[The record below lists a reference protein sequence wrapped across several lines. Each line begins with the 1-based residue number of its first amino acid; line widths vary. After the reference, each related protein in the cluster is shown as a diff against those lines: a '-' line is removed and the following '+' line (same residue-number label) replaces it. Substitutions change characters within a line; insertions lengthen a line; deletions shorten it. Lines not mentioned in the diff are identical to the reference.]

1 MQSLYVWEIGRG
13 AFRLRIHLMK
23 FLLIFLLVL
32 LPMGCKSQEET
43 GSGSKACSGA
53 WKIYQAC
60 LIINDNN
67 SSFCRPQ
74 YDGIVV
80 ACGMM

>member
-1 MQSLYVWEIGRG
+1 MFFV
-13 AFRLRIHLMK
+13 
-23 FLLIFLLVL
+23 LVFFV
-32 LPMGCKSQEET
+32 PMGCSSKEET

-53 WKIYQAC
+53 WKIYQVC

-67 SSFCRPQ
+67 SNFCRPQ
-74 YDGIVV
+74 HDGIVV